1 MQERKVNKIPFPLR
15 ATFMCKDLQLEFY
28 KTNDA
33 LIFGSEITQHNWH
46 NS

>member
-1 MQERKVNKIPFPLR
+1 
-15 ATFMCKDLQLEFY
+15 MCKDLQLEFY